1 MRVLA
6 ALIAIVLVSFVA
18 LLVVSPPG
26 QEQRPE
32 ATPSLGPL
40 PDPGDVY
47 NPVSA
52 GDPLPVGYRQLLA
65 RDAIFPVYE
74 PTFVSAE
81 QAGWAEDSLVIGLDL
96 NDQSRAYPVGFLNR
110 REMVID
116 SVAGIPVLVT
126 W

>member
-1 MRVLA
+1 MRVFA

-18 LLVVSPPG
+18 LLVVSSPG

-32 ATPSLGPL
+32 ATQSLGPL